1 MKWFYNLS
9 ITNKITFILGFI
21 TILMLVIF
29 WLAYEDFEIIQINQ
43 RKVTEQNYQA
53 VTELT
58 DLTNDINSLRIQILS
73 AMVNPNTES
82 NKQILKDVV
91 SKISNL
97 KNSAILLL
105 QLLGDNEDHAKTIRE
120 LQTALE
126 YYEKE
131 ELHGIELIEQG
142 RIDEAIVL
150 INSRGKDWLNYVHSL
165 AQKIMVDVQAQVED
179 LLNANSE
186 KISKVII
193 SFFVFVS
200 IFIIITF
207 YIGFKSFKI
216 IGQPLT
222 DLASKAKK
230 IAEGYLNTEI
240 PETDRK
246 DEIGILTNSFID
258 MINSLR
264 NLTQKITDSSF
275 TINESAGQILSNISD
290 LASSSSETATSISE
304 TTVTVEQARQA
315 TNLSNQKTKEVSE
328 RSQKSAEIAE
338 LGRAS
343 TQKTIEGINKIGQ
356 QMDSIAGNIIKL
368 SEQSKAIGEIITSV
382 NDLAE
387 QSNLLAVNAAI
398 EAARA
403 GEHGK
408 GFVVVA
414 QEIRNLA
421 EQSKKATS
429 QVKHILDEIQ
439 NSINISVLA
448 TEQGSKSVETGIGLA
463 GQAGSAIED
472 LADSITLA
480 AEASMQIAA
489 SSQEQEVGMNQIAT
503 AMENI
508 KHASNHNADATR
520 QLDDS
525 ARSLQEVSESLKK
538 MLEHFK
544 V

>member
-9 ITNKITFILGFI
+9 ITNKITLILGII
-21 TILMLVIF
+21 TILLLIMF
-29 WLAYEDFEIIQINQ
+29 WFAFEEFQSIQINQ

-58 DLTNDINSLRIQILS
+58 QLTNDINNLRIQILS
-73 AMVNPNTES
+73 AMINPNLES
-82 NKQILKDVV
+82 NQQILKEVV
-91 SKISNL
+91 TQIGDL
-97 KNSAILLL
+97 KNSTVRLL
-105 QLLGDNEDHAKTIRE
+105 QFLGNNEEHAKTIRE

-131 ELHGIELIEQG
+131 ELQGIELIEQG
-142 RIDEAIVL
+142 RITEAITL

-165 AQKIMVDVQAQVED
+165 AEKIMIDVQKQVEE
-179 LLNANSE
+179 LLLANSD
-186 KISKVII
+186 KVATVIFW
-193 SFFVFVS
+193 FFIFVS
-200 IFIIITF
+200 VFTVVTF
-207 YIGFKSFKI
+207 YIGFKSYKI
-216 IGQPLT
+216 IGQPLNN
-222 DLASKAKK
+222 LASKAKRV
-230 IAEGYLNTEI
+230 AEGHLDIEL
-240 PETDRK
+240 PETERK
-246 DEIGILTNSFID
+246 DEIGILTNSFIE
-258 MINSLR
+258 MISSLK
-264 NLTQKITDSSF
+264 NLTHNITDSSI
-275 TINESAGQILSNISD
+275 TINDSAGQILNNITN

-304 TTVTVEQARQA
+304 TTVTVEEARQA

-338 LGRAS
+338 VGRDS
-343 TQKTIEGINKIGQ
+343 THKTIEGINKIGQ

-421 EQSKKATS
+421 EQSKKATA

-439 NSINISVLA
+439 NSINVSVLA
-448 TEQGSKSVETGIGLA
+448 TEQGSKSVSAGIELA
-463 GQAGSAIED
+463 GQAGEAIEE
-472 LADSITLA
+472 LAESINLA

-489 SSQEQEVGMNQIAT
+489 SSQQQEVGINQIAT

-508 KHASNHNADATR
+508 KNASNHNADATKELDNSAR
-520 QLDDS
+520 QL
-525 ARSLQEVSESLKK
+525 QQVSESLKN

>member
-9 ITNKITFILGFI
+9 ITNKITFILGI
-21 TILMLVIF
+21 LTIMLMIIF
-29 WLAYEDFEIIQINQ
+29 GLSYDDFQSIQVNQ

-58 DLTNDINSLRIQILS
+58 KLTNDINNLRIQILS
-73 AMVNPNTES
+73 AMVNPGTEA
-82 NKQILKDVV
+82 NKQILRDVV
-91 SKISNL
+91 TKISEL
-97 KNSAILLL
+97 KNSAVLLL
-105 QLLGDNEDHAKTIRE
+105 QLLGDNEEHAKTIRE

-131 ELHGIELIEQG
+131 ELKGIEYIEQG
-142 RIDEAIVL
+142 RISEAIAL

-165 AQKIMVDVQAQVED
+165 AEKIMVDVQKQVEI
-179 LLNANSE
+179 LLRGNNE
-186 KISKVII
+186 KISVVIL
-193 SFFVFVS
+193 SFVVFVG

-207 YIGFKSFKI
+207 YIGLKSFKI
-216 IGQPLT
+216 IGKPLNV
-222 DLASKAKK
+222 LAANASK
-230 IAEGYLNTEI
+230 ISEGDLDIDI

-246 DEIGILTNSFID
+246 DEIGILTNAFVN

-264 NLTQKITDSSF
+264 NLTKQITDSSN
-275 TINESAGQILSNISD
+275 TINDSATQILSNISD
-290 LASSSSETATSISE
+290 LASSSSETATAISE

-338 LGRAS
+338 LGRNS
-343 TQKTIEGINKIGQ
+343 TQKTVDGINKIGQ

-421 EQSKKATS
+421 EQSKKATA
-429 QVKHILDEIQ
+429 QVKNILDEIQ
-439 NSINISVLA
+439 NSINVSVLA
-448 TEQGSKSVETGIGLA
+448 TEQGSKSVTTGIELASQA
-463 GQAGSAIED
+463 GQAIEE
-472 LADSITLA
+472 LADSINLA
-480 AEASMQIAA
+480 AEAAMQIAA

-508 KHASNHNADATR
+508 KNASDHNADATK

-525 ARSLQEVSESLKK
+525 ARALQQVSESLTK
-538 MLEHFK
+538 MLAYFK

>member
-9 ITNKITFILGFI
+9 ITNKITFILGI
-21 TILMLVIF
+21 LTIMLMIIF
-29 WLAYEDFEIIQINQ
+29 GVSYDDFQSIQVNQ
-43 RKVTEQNYQA
+43 RKVTDQNYQA

-58 DLTNDINSLRIQILS
+58 KLTNDINNLRIQILS
-73 AMVNPNTES
+73 AMVNPKTEA
-82 NKQILKDVV
+82 NKQILRDVV
-91 SKISNL
+91 TKIGEL
-97 KNSAILLL
+97 KNSAVLLL
-105 QLLGDNEDHAKTIRE
+105 QLLGDNEEHAKTIRE

-131 ELHGIELIEQG
+131 ELKGIEFIEQG
-142 RIDEAIVL
+142 KISDAIAL

-165 AQKIMVDVQAQVED
+165 AEKIMVDVQKQVEN
-179 LLNANSE
+179 LLLANNK
-186 KISKVII
+186 KISTVIL
-193 SFFVFVS
+193 SFIIFVG
-200 IFIIITF
+200 IFIVITF
-207 YIGFKSFKI
+207 YIGLKSFKV
-216 IGQPLT
+216 IGKPLNI
-222 DLASKAKK
+222 LAAKASK
-230 IAEGYLNTEI
+230 ISEGDLNIDI

-246 DEIGILTNSFID
+246 DEIGILTNAFVN
-258 MINSLR
+258 MIVSLR
-264 NLTQKITDSSF
+264 NLTKQITDSSN
-275 TINESAGQILSNISD
+275 TINDSATQILSNISD
-290 LASSSSETATSISE
+290 LASSSSETATAISE

-338 LGRAS
+338 LGRNS
-343 TQKTIEGINKIGQ
+343 TQKTVDGINKIGQ

-421 EQSKKATS
+421 EQSKKATA
-429 QVKHILDEIQ
+429 QVKNILDEIQ
-439 NSINISVLA
+439 NSINVSVLA
-448 TEQGSKSVETGIGLA
+448 TEQGSKSVTTGIELA
-463 GQAGSAIED
+463 SQAGEAIEE
-472 LADSITLA
+472 LADSINLA
-480 AEASMQIAA
+480 AEAAMQIAA

-508 KHASNHNADATR
+508 KNASDHNADATK

-525 ARSLQEVSESLKK
+525 ARSLQQVSESLTK
-538 MLEHFK
+538 MLAYFK